1 MIPPHDNLIP
11 ADVLADMQTLADTLA
26 AGKPVDLELAQRIR
40 VRSEKAQEALLRQYG
55 VREIAVDLI
64 REIRDEE

>member
-1 MIPPHDNLIP
+1 MVAPDDNPIPP
-11 ADVLADMQTLADTLA
+11 DVLADMQAVADTLA
-26 AGKPVDLELAQRIR
+26 AGRPVAPELAQRVR
-40 VRSEKAQEALLRQYG
+40 ERSEKAQEVLLRQYG